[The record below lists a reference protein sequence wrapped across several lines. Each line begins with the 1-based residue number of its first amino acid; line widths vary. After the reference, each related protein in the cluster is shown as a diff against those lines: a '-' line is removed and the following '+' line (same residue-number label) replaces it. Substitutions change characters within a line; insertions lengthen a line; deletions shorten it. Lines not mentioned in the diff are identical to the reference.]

1 MRHVIALTGPKGSG
15 KDTVADIIQR
25 QYAHQYYAVQRIAFA
40 DPIKKV
46 IQHIFDLNP
55 HSLDQYDLF
64 KRTNLTYQLPG
75 HLTHSVEGRHVVRE
89 IGMLMRGYDEDQFVR
104 YVTSQINSATHD
116 KERISVVTDMRFE
129 NEYQAM
135 RQLGAKVVKIV
146 RPDHHYDGHATEQGF
161 NDDAVDYV
169 IHNTGS
175 FINLQNSVIEMVDQ
189 FIEEWK

>member
-1 MRHVIALTGPKGSG
+1 MIALTGPKGSG

-25 QYAHQYYAVQRIAFA
+25 QYAHRSYQVQRIAFA

-64 KRTNLTYQLPG
+64 KRSNLTYQLPG
-75 HLTHSVEGRHVVRE
+75 HLTHVVEGRHVVRE
-89 IGMLMRGYDEDQFVR
+89 IGMLMREYDVNQFTK
-104 YVTSQINSATHD
+104 YVSDQINSATHD
-116 KERISVVTDMRFE
+116 KERISVVTDLRFE
-129 NEYQAM
+129 NEYDM
-135 RQLGAKVVKIV
+135 LRSINAKVVKIV
-146 RPDHHYDGHATEQGF
+146 RPDHYYDGHVTEQGF
-161 NDDAVDYV
+161 SDDDVDYV

-175 FINLQNSVIEMVDQ
+175 FINLQNSVIDMVDK

>member
-1 MRHVIALTGPKGSG
+1 MIALTGPKGSG

-25 QYAHQYYAVQRIAFA
+25 QYAHRSYSIQRIAFA

-46 IQHIFDLNP
+46 VQYIFDLNP
-55 HSLDQYDLF
+55 NNVEQYDLF
-64 KRTNLTYQLPG
+64 KRTNLTYTLPG

-89 IGMLMRGYDEDQFVR
+89 IGMLMRNYNVDQFTDYVR
-104 YVTSQINSATHD
+104 SQVFSTMHD
-116 KERISVVTDMRFE
+116 KDRISVITDLRFG
-129 NEYQAM
+129 NEYEM
-135 RQLGAKVVKIV
+135 LRSLGAKIVKIS
-146 RPDHHYDGHATEQGF
+146 RPDYEYDGHVTEQDFG
-161 NDDAVDYV
+161 DDSVDYI